1 MPKKTEAE
9 IKIEQRMES
18 LSENPKEL
26 TEVFNKVKKADTIT
40 EALLREFLQHV
51 KKTTDPDSIALICS
65 VKHTACLREAGVA
78 KNIADLGGPITKGGN
93 PNFKKNR
100 STNDRGY

>member
-1 MPKKTEAE
+1 VPKKTEAE